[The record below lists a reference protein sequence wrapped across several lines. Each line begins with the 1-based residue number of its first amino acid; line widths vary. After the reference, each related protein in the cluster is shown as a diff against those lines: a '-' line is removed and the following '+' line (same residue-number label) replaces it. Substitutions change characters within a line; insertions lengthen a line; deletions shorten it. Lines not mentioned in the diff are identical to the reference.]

1 MASTH
6 VNLVRGSLNAMLALF
21 LVVSSLLF
29 TFAWWMREPST
40 SSNPWNPEFAQAVLD
55 EHGDELNR
63 LASSARSRENIGNWV
78 HAEIETDSE
87 PRKFSACAD
96 KNGNVFVLMDYN
108 VFAECGML
116 LEHFHG
122 ISSVA
127 LGSLSMA
134 LVGGTY
140 AKAILDGSSFA
151 CHCGL

>member
-116 LEHFHG
+116 LRNGQTQLHY
-122 ISSVA
+122 V
-127 LGSLSMA
+127 GSQPRLTRIIT
-134 LVGGTY
+134 VRGDWCWF
-140 AKAILDGSSFA
+140 KAS
-151 CHCGL
+151 